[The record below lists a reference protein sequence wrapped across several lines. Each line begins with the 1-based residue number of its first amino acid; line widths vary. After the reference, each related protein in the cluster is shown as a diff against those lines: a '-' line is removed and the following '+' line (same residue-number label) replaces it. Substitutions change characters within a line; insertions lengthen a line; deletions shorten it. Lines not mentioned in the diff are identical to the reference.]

1 MARNPIIML
10 SKRLDKIDFY
20 RYSTMTYLF
29 TMRDEGVISLSHVE
43 TKEAVSRRRAG
54 WSFVPPCGA
63 AMETDPTK
71 LGTMKLM
78 GTFGV
83 PSYTSFG
90 DEYMKKIGAAHRFR
104 PSCSAPAG

>member
-1 MARNPIIML
+1 
-10 SKRLDKIDFY
+10 
-20 RYSTMTYLF
+20 
-29 TMRDEGVISLSHVE
+29 MRGCISLSHVE

>member
-1 MARNPIIML
+1 
-10 SKRLDKIDFY
+10 
-20 RYSTMTYLF
+20 
-29 TMRDEGVISLSHVE
+29 
-43 TKEAVSRRRAG
+43 
-54 WSFVPPCGA
+54 
-63 AMETDPTK
+63 METDPTK

-104 PSCSAPAG
+104 PSAPAG

>member
-1 MARNPIIML
+1 MHTRGVMA
-10 SKRLDKIDFY
+10 
-20 RYSTMTYLF
+20 
-29 TMRDEGVISLSHVE
+29 
-43 TKEAVSRRRAG
+43 
-54 WSFVPPCGA
+54 
-63 AMETDPTK
+63 TK

-104 PSCSAPAG
+104 PSCSAPGGLSETLAAAGRARAPLVRLTSWQMAAGQ

>member
-1 MARNPIIML
+1 M
-10 SKRLDKIDFY
+10 Y
-20 RYSTMTYLF
+20 
-29 TMRDEGVISLSHVE
+29 
-43 TKEAVSRRRAG
+43 
-54 WSFVPPCGA
+54 PPAAA

>member
-1 MARNPIIML
+1 
-10 SKRLDKIDFY
+10 
-20 RYSTMTYLF
+20 
-29 TMRDEGVISLSHVE
+29 
-43 TKEAVSRRRAG
+43 
-54 WSFVPPCGA
+54 
-63 AMETDPTK
+63 METDPTK

-104 PSCSAPAG
+104 PSCSAPGGLSETLAAAVRGCPRPRAPSFGFKLANGSWAMSCWAARTHRKDG

>member
-1 MARNPIIML
+1 M
-10 SKRLDKIDFY
+10 
-20 RYSTMTYLF
+20 
-29 TMRDEGVISLSHVE
+29 GVISLSHVE
-43 TKEAVSRRRAG
+43 TKGSGESAAG
-54 WSFVPPCGA
+54 RVVFCTPCAA

>member
-1 MARNPIIML
+1 MMGCIPFPM
-10 SKRLDKIDFY
+10 SGKHG
-20 RYSTMTYLF
+20 TPT
-29 TMRDEGVISLSHVE
+29 G
-43 TKEAVSRRRAG
+43 RRRVRVV
-54 WSFVPPCGA
+54 FCTPCAA

-90 DEYMKKIGAAHRFR
+90 DEYMKKIGAAHRFL

>member
-1 MARNPIIML
+1 
-10 SKRLDKIDFY
+10 
-20 RYSTMTYLF
+20 
-29 TMRDEGVISLSHVE
+29 
-43 TKEAVSRRRAG
+43 
-54 WSFVPPCGA
+54 
-63 AMETDPTK
+63 METDPTK

-104 PSCSAPAG
+104 PSCSAPGAERNAGRGRPRARARAPRRSASSWQMAAGQ

>member
-1 MARNPIIML
+1 MAGFCIMGQ
-10 SKRLDKIDFY
+10 STERRLAGGG
-20 RYSTMTYLF
+20 S
-29 TMRDEGVISLSHVE
+29 
-43 TKEAVSRRRAG
+43 G

>member
-1 MARNPIIML
+1 M
-10 SKRLDKIDFY
+10 
-20 RYSTMTYLF
+20 
-29 TMRDEGVISLSHVE
+29 GVISLPMLKRS
-43 TKEAVSRRRAG
+43 EAAESAAG
-54 WSFVPPCGA
+54 RVVFCTPFAA

-90 DEYMKKIGAAHRFR
+90 DEYMKKIGAAHRFL

>member
-1 MARNPIIML
+1 M
-10 SKRLDKIDFY
+10 
-20 RYSTMTYLF
+20 
-29 TMRDEGVISLSHVE
+29 SHVE

-104 PSCSAPAG
+104 PSCSAPGGLSETLAAAARARARAPRRSASSWQMAAGQ

>member
-1 MARNPIIML
+1 MIVWVHFFA
-10 SKRLDKIDFY
+10 D
-20 RYSTMTYLF
+20 
-29 TMRDEGVISLSHVE
+29 VE
-43 TKEAVSRRRAG
+43 TKNPRAGRRRVRVV
-54 WSFVPPCGA
+54 FCTPCAA

>member
-1 MARNPIIML
+1 MHPGRESGKARNA
-10 SKRLDKIDFY
+10 DWQAA
-20 RYSTMTYLF
+20 
-29 TMRDEGVISLSHVE
+29 GQ
-43 TKEAVSRRRAG
+43 G
-54 WSFVPPCGA
+54 WSFVPPCAA

>member
-1 MARNPIIML
+1 
-10 SKRLDKIDFY
+10 
-20 RYSTMTYLF
+20 
-29 TMRDEGVISLSHVE
+29 
-43 TKEAVSRRRAG
+43 
-54 WSFVPPCGA
+54 
-63 AMETDPTK
+63 METDPTK

-90 DEYMKKIGAAHRFR
+90 DEYMKKIGAAHRFL